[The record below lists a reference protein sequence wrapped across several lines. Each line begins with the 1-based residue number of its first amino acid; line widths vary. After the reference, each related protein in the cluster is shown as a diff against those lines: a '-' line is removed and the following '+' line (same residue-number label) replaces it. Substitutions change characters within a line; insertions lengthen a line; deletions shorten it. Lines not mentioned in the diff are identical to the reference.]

1 MAADRWR
8 LSAGRADLGL
18 APVADAFEREVTAS
32 PQQFEREL
40 RKAWPA
46 GVETLA
52 PGRFRVRE
60 GETRLDIETESHGV
74 RQLGLFEL
82 PVVVVRYRFA
92 GGDPA
97 TRRALLA
104 ALDRAM
110 QRGGG

>member
-1 MAADRWR
+1 MVERGRPDWG
-8 LSAGRADLGL
+8 SA
-18 APVADAFEREVTAS
+18 PIADAFEREVTAS

-52 PGRFRVRE
+52 SGRFRVRE
-60 GETRLDIETESHGV
+60 GHTQLDIETESRDV
-74 RQLGLFEL
+74 RRLGRLEL

-92 GGDPA
+92 GGDAA

>member
-1 MAADRWR
+1 MAADRRR
-8 LSAGRADLGL
+8 LSAGRTDLGL
-18 APVADAFEREVTAS
+18 APIADEFEREVTAS

-60 GETRLDIETESHGV
+60 GRTWLDIEIESRGM
-74 RQLGLFEL
+74 RRLGLLEL

-97 TRRALLA
+97 TRRALLV

>member
-1 MAADRWR
+1 M
-8 LSAGRADLGL
+8 
-18 APVADAFEREVTAS
+18 
-32 PQQFEREL
+32 

-60 GETRLDIETESHGV
+60 AHTQLDIETESRGV
-74 RQLGLFEL
+74 RRLGRLEL

-104 ALDRAM
+104 ALDRGM